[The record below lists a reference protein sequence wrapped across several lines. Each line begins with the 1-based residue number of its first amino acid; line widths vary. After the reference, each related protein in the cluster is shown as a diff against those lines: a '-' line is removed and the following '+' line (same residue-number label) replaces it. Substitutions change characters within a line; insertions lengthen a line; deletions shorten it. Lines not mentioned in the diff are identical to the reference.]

1 MFDITLIHP
10 KLVHFTIALFLVVL
24 ILDFIGWRMKN
35 ERLHHAAWINLI
47 FAAIAALVT
56 AFTGWLAANNV
67 PHNDA
72 VHEMMETHEALG
84 YWVTGIIVVL
94 LIWRKV
100 LGGKFPAKNGWLFFL
115 VTLVGVGLMSYG
127 ASLGGDMVYI
137 HGVGVKAVPVKAHNH
152 NGNSIAMKKRWNST
166 RKTKMRNIFM
176 KKEPMNML
184 RARRI
189 LPRRREPIPIK
200 TAKNIPISSK
210 TMSGCPR
217 PESKL

>member
-152 NGNSIAMKKRWNST
+152 NGNGEEEHSHEEEVEQHQENEDAEHLHEEGTDEHAPGQADSSAAEGTHSHKDG
-166 RKTKMRNIFM
+166 
-176 KKEPMNML
+176 KEHTH
-184 RARRI
+184 
-189 LPRRREPIPIK
+189 K
-200 TAKNIPISSK
+200 
-210 TMSGCPR
+210 
-217 PESKL
+217 